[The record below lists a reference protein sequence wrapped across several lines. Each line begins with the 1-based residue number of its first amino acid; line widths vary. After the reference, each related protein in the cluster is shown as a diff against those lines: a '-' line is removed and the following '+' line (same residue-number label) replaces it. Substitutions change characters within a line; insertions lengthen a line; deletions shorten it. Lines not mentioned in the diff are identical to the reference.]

1 MSEDKLRQEN
11 TVLRLSL
18 DIINT
23 EYSKLCNA
31 HHSLKE
37 KLYVLLEDDEE
48 EHKENTI
55 KYE

>member
-18 DIINT
+18 DILDT
-23 EYSKLCNA
+23 KYFKLCNA
-31 HHSLKE
+31 YRCLKK
-37 KLYVLLEDDEE
+37 KLYVLSKDDEE
-48 EHKENTI
+48 EHKAETI